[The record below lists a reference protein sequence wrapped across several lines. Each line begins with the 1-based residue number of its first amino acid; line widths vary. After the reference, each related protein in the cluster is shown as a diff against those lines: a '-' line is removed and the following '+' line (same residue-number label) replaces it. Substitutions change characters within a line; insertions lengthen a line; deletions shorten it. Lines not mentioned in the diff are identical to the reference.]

1 MCRPRRLTRRLAS
14 LGPVTLLLLLAPV
27 APARAELP
35 VPTWWIGLSLQMGI
49 DVDGLDEVSSREG
62 GAVLAGGVNLW
73 RMGGLLAGVEGEGS
87 AGRLKQSIGDLDET
101 VDIWRARAGVRV
113 TWWEEDD
120 SPLVVPYLR
129 GGGVFRADR
138 ANLSDD
144 SGFGW
149 YVGGGLNLMLNE
161 RWALGVSVTYER
173 VSMRDET
180 KSLLLGIGLS
190 YHY

>member
-1 MCRPRRLTRRLAS
+1 MR
-14 LGPVTLLLLLAPV
+14 
-27 APARAELP
+27 APATATISGRACWP
-35 VPTWWIGLSLQMGI
+35 AIW
-49 DVDGLDEVSSREG
+49 G
-62 GAVLAGGVNLW
+62 G
-73 RMGGLLAGVEGEGS
+73 
-87 AGRLKQSIGDLDET
+87 T
-101 VDIWRARAGVRV
+101 
-113 TWWEEDD
+113 
-120 SPLVVPYLR
+120 
-129 GGGVFRADR
+129 FRADR